1 MTLHGAFFYLPSPR
15 QVGASLPLLYSS
27 EAALAWNQAKGVIPV
42 IPRL

>member
-27 EAALAWNQAKGVIPV
+27 EDIGVEGQAKGVIPV

>member
-15 QVGASLPLLYSS
+15 QVGASLSLLYSS
-27 EAALAWNQAKGVIPV
+27 EAALACQAKGVIPV